1 MHSLLC
7 SRSLLPCMCRVDGA
21 QPVESYRVTNNSISL
36 MSKMGAYLTVYNYS
50 LRNPFGSVFYSL
62 RNPFGS
68 VFIINNL
75 KPIINPKEYKSRK
88 GNIIQT
94 NQGPEGAGIRRVIAN

>member
-50 LRNPFGSVFYSL
+50 LRNPFGSVF
-62 RNPFGS
+62 
-68 VFIINNL
+68 IINNL